1 MHEYQN
7 VDAAWYF
14 INLHL
19 QKNANWKVCATM
31 NQFTYK
37 QNYRRRLP
45 HIQPPDATL
54 FVTFRLEGS
63 IPKNVL
69 ELWRT
74 EKKRLEAEQL
84 RQVAIGKTALNP
96 MQEQRLNFQ
105 RKWFLKFEDILH
117 GETSGTSWLKD
128 DRLAEIV
135 KNAFH
140 FLDEKV
146 FLLSA
151 FCVMSNHV
159 HAVFKPLMTEE
170 LARKLAIRAR
180 TNVHNDE
187 SEDEAVLAIIMQSLK
202 GYTAHRCNR
211 ILQRKGQFWQHE
223 SFDRVVRDQAEFR
236 KTIAYVINN
245 PVKAGLVEKWE
256 DWKWTYKK

>member
-1 MHEYQN
+1 
-7 VDAAWYF
+7 
-14 INLHL
+14 
-19 QKNANWKVCATM
+19 M

-45 HIQPPDATL
+45 HLQPPEATL

-63 IPKNVL
+63 IPKKVM
-69 ELWRT
+69 EEWRI
-74 EKKRLEAEQL
+74 EKKRLEAGQL
-84 RQVAIGKTALNP
+84 RRVALGEPELNP
-96 MQEQRLNFQ
+96 IQQQRLNFQ
-105 RKWFLKFEDILH
+105 RKWFLKFEDLLH
-117 GETSGTSWLKD
+117 GETAGTSWLKD

-135 KNAFH
+135 NNSLH

-146 FLLSA
+146 YQLLA

-159 HAVFKPLMTEE
+159 HTVFKPLMTEE

-180 TNVHNDE
+180 ANVDNDE
-187 SEDEAVLAIIMQSLK
+187 DEDDAVLAIIMQSLK
-202 GYTAHRCNR
+202 GYTARECNR
-211 ILQRKGQFWQHE
+211 ILKRKGTFWQHE
-223 SFDRVVRDQAEFR
+223 SFDRVVRDQAEFSR
-236 KTIAYVINN
+236 TIEYVINN

>member
-1 MHEYQN
+1 
-7 VDAAWYF
+7 
-14 INLHL
+14 
-19 QKNANWKVCATM
+19 M

-45 HIQPPDATL
+45 HIQPPEATL

-69 ELWRT
+69 EEWRT
-74 EKKRLEAEQL
+74 EKKKLEAEQL
-84 RQVAIGKTALNP
+84 RLIALGEKELNP
-96 MQEQRLNFQ
+96 IQQQRLNFQ
-105 RKWFLKFEDILH
+105 RKWFLKFEDLLH
-117 GETSGTSWLKD
+117 GEIAGTSWLKD

-135 KNAFH
+135 QNALH
-140 FLDEKV
+140 FLDGKV

-159 HAVFKPLMTEE
+159 HTVFKPLMTDE

-180 TNVHNDE
+180 ANVDNEED
-187 SEDEAVLAIIMQSLK
+187 EDEAVLAIIMQSLK
-202 GYTAHRCNR
+202 GYTARECNR
-211 ILQRKGQFWQHE
+211 ILKKKGKFWQHE
-223 SFDRVVRDQAEFR
+223 SFDRVVRDQAEFNR
-236 KTIAYVINN
+236 TIEYVINN
-245 PVKAGLVEKWE
+245 PVKAGLVKKWE